1 MKKKINRAKRYK
13 IITIIF
19 YSIIYTIGIQWF
31 MSSANLLTTGM
42 AGVAQ
47 IVVIL
52 TKLKYG
58 LVYIVLNIPGIYIGF
73 KYIGKKFTYYS
84 LLNILIVSGVSM
96 ILPVMD
102 LTDDMMVNAI
112 FGGILMGISMGKI
125 LKVGGSCGGTDF
137 FIMYLLKYKNKDFQK
152 VNLNVNMGI
161 LIVGIIVLSVTM
173 GYTTGVYLGLYTI
186 ISLYIRNSA
195 LDQVFTNTNTV
206 TLFIVSENL
215 KSVSKYI
222 NMVLHRG
229 TTIINDVEG
238 GFTKD
243 KKQMMMVNLNQY
255 EYTLFIDE
263 VSNYDEKIFI
273 NVLDSKEIVG
283 NYKIDKG
290 A

>member
-1 MKKKINRAKRYK
+1 MIKIKNNAKRYK

-31 MSSANLLTTGM
+31 MSSANLLTTGI
-42 AGVAQ
+42 AGIAQ
-47 IVVIL
+47 IVVII
-52 TKLKYG
+52 TKFKYG
-58 LVYIVLNIPGIYIGF
+58 IVYILLNIPGIYVGF

-84 LLNILIVSGVSM
+84 LLNILIVSLVSM
-96 ILPVMD
+96 ILPIKA
-102 LTDDMMVNAI
+102 LTNDMMVNAI

-161 LIVGIIVLSVTM
+161 LIVGIVVLSITM
-173 GYTTGVYLGLYTI
+173 GYNEGVYLGLYTI

-206 TLFIVSENL
+206 TLFIVSESLVN
-215 KSVSKYI
+215 VSKYI
-222 NMVLHRG
+222 NLVLHRG

-255 EYTLFIDE
+255 EYSLFIDE
-263 VSNYDEKIFI
+263 VLGYDEKIFI